1 MVLHLRSP
9 GPGRVRD
16 LPVVLFGPV
25 DGFWQSVGAR
35 LQPATWTKLACISTI
50 FYFYSIFVLT
60 LDVMRASVFPFIV
73 TTGLS
78 VEVCWLWATYN
89 SAACYMFGGFN
100 HRGCQ
105 VFGTLGFLQ
114 FLLSMGCGHRGVLAA
129 GWGGDSSE

>member
-1 MVLHLRSP
+1 
-9 GPGRVRD
+9 
-16 LPVVLFGPV
+16 
-25 DGFWQSVGAR
+25 
-35 LQPATWTKLACISTI
+35 
-50 FYFYSIFVLT
+50 
-60 LDVMRASVFPFIV
+60 MRASVFPFIV

-114 FLLSMGCGHRGVLAA
+114 FFYYLWDMGIGGFWQQA
-129 GWGGDSSE
+129 GGGTVVTEVGQ